1 MKTLPLALL
10 TAFASLAAG
19 CQTLEKRVEA
29 RSKLVCFQAGYG
41 LTSPKHQECI
51 EALKPVAMDM
61 ERQAALRQ
69 FNEGIDMIAA
79 GVNRGDEG
87 VTCVTSGPITRCR

>member
-1 MKTLPLALL
+1 MKTTSLALL
-10 TAFASLAAG
+10 VAITSLAAG

-41 LTSPKHQECI
+41 VTSPKHQECM

-61 ERQAALRQ
+61 ERQAALRH
-69 FNEGIDMIAA
+69 FNGGLDTIAA
-79 GVNRGDEG
+79 GVSRGDGG

>member
-1 MKTLPLALL
+1 MKVTSLALIVAI
-10 TAFASLAAG
+10 TSLAAA
-19 CQTLEKRVEA
+19 CQTLEQRVEA

-41 LTSPKHQECI
+41 ITSPKQQECM
-51 EALKPVAMDM
+51 ETLKPVAMDM

-79 GVNRGDEG
+79 GLNRGDED
-87 VTCVTSGPITRCR
+87 VTCVTSGPLTRCH

>member
-1 MKTLPLALL
+1 MKVTSLALIV
-10 TAFASLAAG
+10 AIASLAAA
-19 CQTLEKRVEA
+19 CQTLEQRAET

-41 LTSPKHQECI
+41 ITSPKHQECM

-79 GVNRGDEG
+79 GLNRGDEG
-87 VTCVTSGPITRCR
+87 VTCMTSGPITRCH